1 VHKNRSVKF
10 CGIVFDV
17 STHRQLFHKLY
28 LCGDAA
34 IIPAR
39 CRVIRLSS
47 THTQCFCC
55 ACATQQGHRIS
66 VEPCSWFL
74 RNVVRMTALGLFV
87 LGILIYFQLV
97 GRDDPKAGTAGYT
110 DVKGASAQFVLALVP
125 STVVAAIALYL
136 SIFTWKY
143 GNDAS
148 IVVNS
153 TIFNKWA
160 ALLLGSLCMLAAQIP
175 PESSFRVTKEIGQSV
190 LLVSIVLLYGEVERE
205 AAARDHFAAFLAEEN
220 KRAALQSLEGKGVVA
235 RGSVAGRKVVISA
248 AAAAGV
254 AGVAGV
260 ARYTATYYHCHHV
273 LYCLEYVSCSNIC
286 L

>member
-1 VHKNRSVKF
+1 
-10 CGIVFDV
+10 
-17 STHRQLFHKLY
+17 
-28 LCGDAA
+28 
-34 IIPAR
+34 
-39 CRVIRLSS
+39 
-47 THTQCFCC
+47 
-55 ACATQQGHRIS
+55 
-66 VEPCSWFL
+66 
-74 RNVVRMTALGLFV
+74 MTALGLFV

-110 DVKGASAQFVLALVP
+110 DIKDASAQFVLALVP

-160 ALLLGSLCMLAAQIP
+160 ALLVGALCMLAAQIP

-235 RGSVAGRKVVISA
+235 RGSVVSRKAVVNA
-248 AAAAGV
+248 AAVVGAS
-254 AGVAGV
+254 GVAGV
-260 ARYTATYYHCHHV
+260 ARYRVTNCHTLQLLDLV
-273 LYCLEYVSCSNIC
+273 DCASCSAGC
-286 L
+286 GDGHATSLSCCVFRVAVVKHELSPCEQCEA